1 MKRAGVLEHD
11 IDVNIRLVLL
21 ALSSA
26 MIAAIQL
33 NAIRLEGVDPGKR
46 RRRLTFVLRVVLV
59 IGCAVISFSIL
70 SRLAR

>member
-46 RRRLTFVLRVVLV
+46 PRRLTFVLRVVLV